1 MIEGITHFEQEN
13 SKPSS
18 EVVFR
23 VPATPIRK
31 KFILSHK
38 RVDPYQRIS
47 LSELRVTTNEPIEIT
62 LDKFKSAVD
71 AARDRN
77 GLVRIA
83 MLLGEE
89 DLNLFLLEKVDAML
103 LSRAKKLGIENPPN
117 LSQNIAQAKTLA
129 NIRPKLK

>member
-1 MIEGITHFEQEN
+1 MIEGITHFQQEN

-23 VPATPIRK
+23 VPATPVR

-38 RVDPYQRIS
+38 KVDPYQKIS

-62 LDKFKSAVD
+62 LDKFKSAVN

-117 LSQNIAQAKTLA
+117 LSPNIAQAKTLA
-129 NIRPKLK
+129 NIRPKFK